1 MHLLKKILTNI
12 NIKINNISRTGR
24 NESGELGHG
33 DTQRLDVPKVVESLK
48 HKVVVKAACGR
59 QHTLVLTQQG
69 QVYAFGENLHGQL
82 GLGWFQFKCF
92 WNFYEILFLDTVW
105 RIYLVFVIFIF
116 NLFSFGFGLT
126 WYSISCFYNYNFF
139 LSLRLAPYNWL

>member
-1 MHLLKKILTNI
+1 MRLLKKILTNI

-92 WNFYEILFLDTVW
+92 WNFHEILFLASLKD
-105 RIYLVFVIFIF
+105 VFCVC
-116 NLFSFGFGLT
+116 
-126 WYSISCFYNYNFF
+126 YFYI
-139 LSLRLAPYNWL
+139 